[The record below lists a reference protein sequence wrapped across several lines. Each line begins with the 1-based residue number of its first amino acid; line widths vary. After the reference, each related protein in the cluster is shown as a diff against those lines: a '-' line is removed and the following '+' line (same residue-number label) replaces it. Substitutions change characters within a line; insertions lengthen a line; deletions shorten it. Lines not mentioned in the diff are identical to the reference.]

1 LATNYTVKS
10 GSGRICI
17 TNPAPAGFLKSKSG
31 TALEHAL
38 AVRWFSVVK
47 LW

>member
-17 TNPAPAGFLKSKSG
+17 TNPAKSG
-31 TALEHAL
+31 SG
-38 AVRWFSVVK
+38 RIS
-47 LW
+47 